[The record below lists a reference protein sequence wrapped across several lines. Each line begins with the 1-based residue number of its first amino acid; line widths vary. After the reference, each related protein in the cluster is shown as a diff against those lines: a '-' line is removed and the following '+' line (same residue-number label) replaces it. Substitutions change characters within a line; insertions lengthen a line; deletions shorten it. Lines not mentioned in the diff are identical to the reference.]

1 MIELIAIDGPVGVG
15 KSSVAGLLAERFG
28 WQHLDTGAMYRA
40 VALRV
45 IQRNASPDD
54 EEACAEIARAM
65 HLGFRPS
72 PEGQRV
78 VLDGEEVTEAIR
90 SREVTE
96 AVSSVA
102 DLIEVRKELNRRQ
115 KELGEAVPSVAEG
128 RDMGTVVFPQARWKF
143 YLDADPMERARR
155 RGDQL
160 AAEGKAV
167 DDEELLK
174 AIGERDRRDR
184 ERPLGALRIADDAII
199 VDTTGM
205 NLERVV
211 SILEQLVS
219 GGMETA
225 P

>member
-15 KSSVAGLLAERFG
+15 KSSVAGMLAERFG

-40 VALRV
+40 VALKV

-54 EEACAEIARAM
+54 EEACAEIARGM
-65 HLGFRPS
+65 HLEFRPS

-128 RDMGTVVFPQARWKF
+128 RDMGSVVFPQARWKF

-160 AAEGKAV
+160 AAEGNAV
-167 DDEELLK
+167 DEEELLK

-211 SILEQLVS
+211 SLLEQLVR
-219 GGMETA
+219 GGMESA
-225 P
+225 Q